1 MTPLHILVLA
11 PQPFFQPRGTPIAVR
26 NLVQQL
32 AADGHRIDLLVYQE
46 GEDVVLPNCTVH
58 RVPRLP
64 GVSGIRPGFSL
75 KKLVA
80 DLGLGLKAFW
90 MMRRQRPDVV
100 HAVEESAYIGMLG
113 RRLYGVPFIY
123 DMDSSLAQQLV
134 EQLPLL
140 AVLLPVLLLCERTVV
155 RASMGTVVVCR
166 ALEDIARGYSPA
178 HPVARV
184 EDCSLLEDGLSLL
197 REPLPEAARRGP
209 VAMYVG
215 NLEAYQGI
223 DLLLE
228 GFRHALR
235 EERNAQLVLV
245 GGTAQAIAAYRAR
258 AAELEIAA
266 NVHFL
271 GPRPVSLLGNYLRQA
286 DVLVSPRIRGV
297 NTPMKLYSYL
307 DSGVPVLAT
316 RLPTHTQVLDDSLA
330 VLVDPVPEAVGTGL
344 VALFRDPMARAE
356 FGSRGRRLARREFAT
371 QAVER
376 RLRDF
381 YVEVSE
387 RLRGPSPPVS
397 PRNRPTN
404 AA

>member
-64 GVSGIRPGFSL
+64 GVRGIRPGFSL

-80 DLGLGLKAFW
+80 DLGLGLKAFR

-100 HAVEESAYIGMLG
+100 HAVEESAFIGMLG

-134 EQLPLL
+134 EQLPPL
-140 AVLLPVLLLCERTVV
+140 AVLLPLLLLCERAVV

-178 HPVARV
+178 HPIARV
-184 EDCSLLEDGLSLL
+184 EDSSLLEDGLSLV

-245 GGTAQAIAAYRAR
+245 GGTAQAIAAYRVR

-381 YVEVSE
+381 YAEVSE

>member
-26 NLVQQL
+26 SLVEHL
-32 AADGHRIDLLVYQE
+32 AADGHRIDLLVYAE
-46 GEDVVLPNCTVH
+46 GQDVAIPNCTVH
-58 RVPRLP
+58 RAPKLP
-64 GVSGIRPGFSL
+64 GIRGIRPGFSL
-75 KKLVA
+75 KKVVA
-80 DLGLGLKAFW
+80 DVALGIKALR
-90 MMRRQRPDVV
+90 MMRRERPDVV
-100 HAVEESAYIGMLG
+100 HAVEESAFIAMLG
-113 RRLYGVPFIY
+113 RGIYGIPYIY

-134 EQLPLL
+134 EQLPPL
-140 AVLLPVLLLCERTVV
+140 VLLLPLLRLCERAVV

-166 ALEDIARGYSPA
+166 ALEDIVRGHSPS

-184 EDCSLLEDGLSLL
+184 EDSSLLEDDLSVV
-197 REPLPEAARRGP
+197 REPLPDAARRGP

-215 NLEAYQGI
+215 NLERYQGI

-228 GFRHALR
+228 GFSRALR
-235 EERNAQLVLV
+235 EEPTAQLVLV
-245 GGTAQAIAAYRAR
+245 GGPVQAIAGYRAR
-258 AAELEIAA
+258 AEQLNIAD

-271 GPRPVSLLGNYLRQA
+271 GPRPVSLLGNYLHQA

-307 DSGVPVLAT
+307 DSGQPVLAT
-316 RLPTHTQVLDDSLA
+316 RLPTHTQVIDDSVA

-344 VALFRDPMARAE
+344 VALFRDPIARAE

-371 QAVER
+371 QAVAQ
-376 RLRDF
+376 RLRNF
-381 YVEVSE
+381 YAGVAE
-387 RLRGPSPPVS
+387 RLRGYSPPIV
-397 PRNRPTN
+397 PHGRPTN